1 MDIDWTFIEPI
12 VYLVWLGGAVAFVL
26 GLIRMNSPATARNGN
41 LLSAGGMAL
50 AILATAFLLFVKPSV
65 ASTEAGEV
73 ATGFNTVGWLVILAG
88 IALGGGFGLYTA
100 RTVKMTAM
108 PQLVSLF
115 NAVGGGAAALIALDD
130 YLKFASAGTVPGLQV
145 NVATVLDVVIG
156 SITFTGSLIAS
167 GKLMGLKITPS
178 RPVRIPGGQLTT
190 LVLALVTIA
199 GALFLWSGNVSLPV
213 MGVILLAALIFGVTM
228 TLPIGGADMPVVIS
242 LLNSFTGMAVAM
254 AGFVL
259 GNPVLIIGGALV
271 GASGAI
277 LTKLMADAMNRSVL
291 NIMIGGF
298 GGGEGT
304 VGAAAGAGGSVRE
317 LGMDDAAIQLA
328 YASSVIVVPGY
339 GLAVA
344 QAQHAVREL
353 AEILEARGV
362 DVKYAIHPVA
372 GRMPG
377 HMNVL
382 LAEANVPYPQLKEME
397 DINPEFDRCDV
408 ALVIGAND
416 VTNPA
421 ARKPGSPVSGMPILD
436 VDHAKNIIVMKR
448 SMGRGYAGIDN
459 ELYVNPKTGML
470 FADAKQG
477 LADLIAAVKSL

>member
-1 MDIDWTFIEPI
+1 MDTLGIIE
-12 VYLVWLGGAVAFVL
+12 VLVRVAWLAGAVAFVL
-26 GLIRMNSPATARNGN
+26 GLVRMNSPATARNGN

-50 AILATAFLLFVKPSV
+50 AIGATAVL
-65 ASTEAGEV
+65 
-73 ATGFNTVGWLVILAG
+73 ILARELLGEGISGIGWAIIIVG
-88 IALGGGFGLYTA
+88 IALGGGLGLYTA
-100 RTVKMTAM
+100 KTVKMTAM

-115 NAVGGGAAALIALDD
+115 NAVGGGAAALIAIED
-130 YLKFASAGTVPGLQV
+130 YLKLVEAGDPVRLDH
-145 NVATVLDVVIG
+145 NLFIVLDIIIG
-156 SITFTGSLIAS
+156 SITFTGSIVAS
-167 GKLMGLKITPS
+167 GKLQGLIPGKPIM
-178 RPVRIPGGQLTT
+178 IPGGR
-190 LVLALVTIA
+190 LVTLALAAITVVAAAVLFAT
-199 GALFLWSGNVSLPV
+199 GTPNLALML
-213 MGVILLAALIFGVTM
+213 VILAAALVFGVTM

-242 LLNSFTGMAVAM
+242 LLNSFTGTAVAM
-254 AGFVL
+254 AGFVID
-259 GNPVLIIGGALV
+259 NPVLIIAGALV

-277 LTKLMADAMNRSVL
+277 LTKLMADAMNRSVM
-291 NIMIGGF
+291 NIMLGGF

-304 VGAAAGAGGSVRE
+304 VGEAAAGGGSVRAISP
-317 LGMDDAAIQLA
+317 DDVAIQLA
-328 YASSVIVVPGY
+328 YATNVIVVPGY

-353 AEILEARGV
+353 AELLEDKGV

-421 ARKPGSPVSGMPILD
+421 ARRPGSPVSGMPILD
-436 VDHAKNIIVMKR
+436 VDHAKSIVVIKR

-459 ELYVNPKTGML
+459 ELYTNDKTGML
-470 FADAKQG
+470 FADAKEGIAQ
-477 LADLIAAVKSL
+477 LIEAVKAL

>member
-1 MDIDWTFIEPI
+1 MDTLEAL
-12 VYLVWLGGAVAFVL
+12 VRLVWLLGAAGFVI
-26 GLIRMNSPATARNGN
+26 GLMRMNSPATARNGN

-50 AILATAFLLFVKPSV
+50 AILATFVLLISNGDVS
-65 ASTEAGEV
+65 
-73 ATGFNTVGWLVILAG
+73 ATGWIIIVVG
-88 IALGGGFGLYTA
+88 IAIGGGLGLYTA

-115 NAVGGGAAALIALDD
+115 NAVGGGAAALIAIDD
-130 YLKFASAGTVPGLQV
+130 YLRLAGAGSSVSLEISIP
-145 NVATVLDVVIG
+145 TVLDIVIG

-167 GKLMGLKITPS
+167 GKLMGLKITPAK
-178 RPVRIPGGQLTT
+178 PVMIPGGQLVTAG
-190 LVLALVTIA
+190 LAAIVA
-199 GALFLWSGNVSLPV
+199 VGAIYLWVGNVSAPV
-213 MGVILLAALIFGVTM
+213 MFVILAAALIFGVTM

-242 LLNSFTGMAVAM
+242 LLNSFTGTAVAM

-259 GNPVLIIGGALV
+259 GNTVLIIAGALV

-304 VGAAAGAGGSVRE
+304 VGAVAGAGGTVRSVSA
-317 LGMDDAAIQLA
+317 DDVAIQLA
-328 YASSVIVVPGY
+328 YASSVIIVPGY

-344 QAQHAVREL
+344 QAQHNVREL
-353 AEILEARGV
+353 AEMLESRGV

-382 LAEANVPYPQLKEME
+382 LAEANVPYPQLKEMD
-397 DINPEFDRCDV
+397 DINPEFERADV
-408 ALVIGAND
+408 ALVVGAND

-421 ARKPGSPVSGMPILD
+421 ARRPGSPVSGMPILD
-436 VDHAKNIIVMKR
+436 VDKAKSIVVIKR

-459 ELYVNPKTGML
+459 ELYVNPKTGMY

-477 LADLIAAVKSL
+477 LADLVAAVKAV

>member
-1 MDIDWTFIEPI
+1 VDDQTINI
-12 VYLVWLGGAVAFVL
+12 VIRMVWLAGAVAFVL
-26 GLIRMNSPATARNGN
+26 GLIRMNSPATARSGN
-41 LLSAGGMAL
+41 QLSAAGMAL
-50 AILATAFLLFVKPSV
+50 AVGGTAVWLLVLPPEGTFN
-65 ASTEAGEV
+65 
-73 ATGFNTVGWLVILAG
+73 ATGWLIILAG
-88 IALGGGFGLYTA
+88 VLVGGGYGLYTA
-100 RTVKMTAM
+100 RTVAMTSM

-115 NAVGGGAAALIALDD
+115 NAVGGGAAALIAIDE
-130 YLKFASAGTVPGLQV
+130 YLRLSGAPGAME
-145 NVATVLDVVIG
+145 NVATVLDVIIG
-156 SITFTGSLIAS
+156 SVTFTGSLIAS
-167 GKLMGLKITPS
+167 GKLMGLRITPS
-178 RPVRIPGGQLTT
+178 RPVRIPGGQL
-190 LVLALVTIA
+190 VTIVLTVIAVA
-199 GALFLWSGNVSLPV
+199 GALYLWVGNYSVPV
-213 MGVILLAALIFGVTM
+213 LLVVLAVALIFGVTM

-242 LLNSFTGMAVAM
+242 LLNSLTGTAVAM

-259 GNPVLIIGGALV
+259 DNPVLIIAGALV

-277 LTKLMADAMNRSVL
+277 LTKLMADAMNRSVI
-291 NIMIGGF
+291 NILIGGF
-298 GGGEGT
+298 GGAEGSVGGAAEGGT
-304 VGAAAGAGGSVRE
+304 VRE
-317 LGMDDAAIQLA
+317 VGVDDAAIQLA

-353 AEILEARGV
+353 AEELEERGV

-397 DINPEFDRCDV
+397 DINPEFDRTDV
-408 ALVIGAND
+408 ALVVGAND

-421 ARKPGSPVSGMPILD
+421 ARRAGTPVSGMPILD
-436 VDHAKNIIVMKR
+436 VDHAKSIIVIKR

-459 ELYVNPKTGML
+459 ELYSNPKTGML

-477 LADLIAAVKSL
+477 LTDLVAAVKAL

>member
-1 MDIDWTFIEPI
+1 MDTLDAI
-12 VYLVWLGGAVAFVL
+12 VRLFWLVGAAGFVI
-26 GLIRMNSPATARNGN
+26 GLMRMNSPATARNGN
-41 LLSAGGMAL
+41 LVSAGGMAL
-50 AILATAFLLFVKPSV
+50 AVGGTAVLLAVNGAVS
-65 ASTEAGEV
+65 
-73 ATGFNTVGWLVILAG
+73 ATGWLIIAAG
-88 IALGGGFGLYTA
+88 VALGGGLGLYTA

-115 NAVGGGAAALIALDD
+115 NAVGGGAAALIAIDD
-130 YLKFASAGTVPGLQV
+130 YLRIAGSPSLLTSGLPLETSIP
-145 NVATVLDVVIG
+145 TVLDIVIG

-167 GKLMGLKITPS
+167 GKLMGVISGKPI
-178 RPVRIPGGQLTT
+178 RVPGGQL
-190 LVLALVTIA
+190 VTIA
-199 GALFLWSGNVSLPV
+199 LAVITVAAAVFLWAGNVSVPV
-213 MGVILLAALIFGVTM
+213 LFVIIAAALIFGVTM
-228 TLPIGGADMPVVIS
+228 VLPIGGADMPVVIS
-242 LLNSFTGMAVAM
+242 LLNSFTGTAVAM
-254 AGFVL
+254 AGFVID
-259 GNPVLIIGGALV
+259 NPVLIIAGALV

-277 LTKLMADAMNRSVL
+277 LTKLMADAMNRSVI

-304 VGAAAGAGGSVRE
+304 VGTVSAAGGSVRE
-317 LGMDDAAIQLA
+317 ISPDDAAIQLA
-328 YASSVIVVPGY
+328 YATHVIVVPGY

-353 AEILEARGV
+353 AELLEARGV

-397 DINPEFDRCDV
+397 EINPEFERADV
-408 ALVIGAND
+408 ALVVGAND

-436 VDHAKNIIVMKR
+436 VDHAKSIIVIKR

-459 ELYVNPKTGML
+459 ELYANPKTGML

-477 LADLIAAVKSL
+477 LADLIAAVKAV

>member
-1 MDIDWTFIEPI
+1 VDLAILEPI
-12 VYLVWLGGAVAFVL
+12 VRLAWLAGAVAFVM
-26 GLIRMNSPATARNGN
+26 GLSRMSSPATARNGN
-41 LLSAGGMAL
+41 LVSAGGMAI
-50 AILATAFLLFVKPSV
+50 AIAATAVYLLAAPREGGLNV
-65 ASTEAGEV
+65 
-73 ATGFNTVGWLVILAG
+73 TGWIIIVAG
-88 IALGGGFGLYTA
+88 IAVGGGYGLYSA

-115 NAVGGGAAALIALDD
+115 NAVGGGAAALIAIDE
-130 YLKFASAGTVPGLQV
+130 YLHHTGVPGLQA
-145 NVATVLDVVIG
+145 NVASVLDIVIG
-156 SITFTGSLIAS
+156 SITFSGSLIAS

-178 RPVRIPGGQLTT
+178 RPVRIPGGQLVTAA
-190 LVLALVTIA
+190 LALIVVA
-199 GALFLWSGNVSLPV
+199 GAAYLWIGNLNVAV
-213 MGVILLAALIFGVTM
+213 MVAILAASLVFGITM

-242 LLNSFTGMAVAM
+242 LLNSFTGTAVAM

-259 GNPVLIIGGALV
+259 NNPVLIIAGALV

-277 LTKLMADAMNRSVL
+277 LTRLMASAMNRSIL

-304 VGAAAGAGGSVRE
+304 VGAVAGPGGSVRE
-317 LGMDDAAIQLA
+317 VSIDDAAIQLG
-328 YASSVIVVPGY
+328 YAASVIVVPGY

-344 QAQHAVREL
+344 QAQHNVREF
-353 AEILEARGV
+353 AELLEGRGV

-382 LAEANVPYPQLKEME
+382 LAEANVPYPQLREME

-421 ARKPGSPVSGMPILD
+421 ARRPGSPVSGMPILD
-436 VDHAKNIIVMKR
+436 VDHAKNIIVIKR

-470 FADAKQG
+470 FADAKRG
-477 LADLIAAVKSL
+477 LADLISAVKAL